1 MKRTSPAV
9 SLNWARAVSSFF
21 LCGAIVMLCASSAL
35 FFFGRG
41 RGIDLLF
48 GQAFGLIPALAISWW
63 VGPQAFRVEFAFLLS
78 GLFILALAAFKP
90 AERSVLYA
98 GASLK
103 DISDPVQIDKA
114 LRQNPSN
121 IYLRIMA
128 KAAEASQETDL
139 RIKRLLGEIAS
150 SSVSNDIN
158 FSNTTRAELE
168 VLLRDIKQ
176 AEENAST
183 ALSLYDALLKAER
196 DKVRDF
202 ARSIVGDGE
211 FTRSILARIDSRRA
225 KLSAVA
231 SRIIMADKDMYRALR
246 EIISIMI
253 DQYGSLTVGKN
264 GKFLF
269 ANQTLVDR
277 YSVTAR
283 SLIAAM
289 KDLAGLIDESKSD
302 EKVAGDL
309 AIPLSRSVTGYGAA
323 IVIP

>member
-9 SLNWARAVSSFF
+9 SLNWARAVSTFF

-35 FFFGRG
+35 FLFGRS
-41 RGIDLLF
+41 RGIDLIF

-63 VGPQAFRVEFAFLLS
+63 VWPQAFRVEFAFLLS
-78 GLFILALAAFKP
+78 ALLILALAAFKP

-103 DISDPVQIDKA
+103 DISDPVRIDKA

-121 IYLRIMA
+121 TYLRVMA
-128 KAAEASQETDL
+128 KAAEVSLETDL
-139 RIKRLLGEIAS
+139 RIKRFLDELAPTS
-150 SSVSNDIN
+150 LSNDIN
-158 FSNTTRAELE
+158 FSSTTRAELD

-183 ALSLYDALLKAER
+183 ALSRYDALLKAER
-196 DKVRDF
+196 DQVRDF
-202 ARSIVGDGE
+202 GRSMVGDGE
-211 FTRSILARIDSRRA
+211 FIRSILARIDSRRA
-225 KLSAVA
+225 KLRAVA

-253 DQYGSLTVGKN
+253 DQYGSLTIGKN

-277 YSVTAR
+277 YSVAAR

-289 KDLAGLIDESKSD
+289 KDVAGLIEESKPD
-302 EKVAGDL
+302 EKIAGDL
-309 AIPLSRSVTGYGAA
+309 AIPLSRSVSGPRTQ
-323 IVIP
+323 